1 MFPNHYPN
9 LLPNLSSYEFILIE
23 SSHCVGKVLVATN
36 VEGLLGL

>member
-9 LLPNLSSYEFILIE
+9 PLPNLSSYESILIE
-23 SSHCVGKVLVATN
+23 SSQRVGKVLVVTN